1 MQNKCVTVVL
11 THYVNLNL
19 FNERFLIWL
28 IISLLP
34 CCWATGSDSPV
45 SHWAYISPERP
56 KLSGLNEVNPID
68 HFITERLSEAGM
80 RLSKLAEPEKQL
92 RRIYLD
98 LIGRPPQPDEAQSF
112 LSNPTDLE
120 YCSIVDRLLASPQ
133 YGEKWAR
140 RWLDLARY
148 ADSNGFQADQ
158 LRDSWA
164 YRDWVIEAFNS
175 GMPLDKFTVEQLA
188 GDLLPEST
196 VSQKIATG
204 FHRTPTC
211 NVEAGVHPESNRI
224 NQVIDRVNTTGTVF
238 LGTTFECA
246 QCHDHKYDPISM
258 KEYYQLFAFFNNTPL
273 EVKNTSGV
281 TWDFFGPK
289 MDLPLS
295 SFKMAKM
302 NSLKNEV
309 KTSELEK
316 KNIKRSLHIEQKEWE
331 AEILDTLK
339 DVPKWEVFDVD
350 TFSATGGSSYTI
362 NQDQSVLVHGENPD
376 SSTYSIIIKDTKL
389 DRISSVRL
397 EALLDVSMKKN
408 GPGRNFGV
416 PGNPNFVLN
425 EFTFKINGRKV
436 MFSGAEASFSQE
448 KFDVLGAIDNDFK
461 SGWAINPQ
469 FGKTHQ
475 AVFTLK
481 QDLPLKKGCILK
493 FKLVQHHGGGR
504 TIGRLRLSGIEG
516 DHSSVNLPIEIQS
529 ILLMNNRNDEQV
541 NQLAEYYASR
551 HPRLKEL
558 ESRLSDLKKK
568 IDDIDPETTLIMSEM
583 NKPRETKVMMRGD
596 YLTLGDKV
604 SPETPSVLHGFD
616 GSLPR
621 NRLGL
626 AQWLMAPENPLTSRV
641 FVNRWWSAFM
651 GRGIVET
658 QEDFGAQGEMPT
670 HPDLLDWLA
679 IELVQKGWSMKHIHK
694 LIVTSNTYRQSSIIT
709 KTHLKKDPDNRLY
722 ARAPR
727 VRMSAE
733 MIRDSALAT
742 SGLLETKMFGPPVY
756 PPQPAGI
763 WRHVGRNAPK
773 FLPAE
778 NENRFRR
785 AVYVVWRRGAP
796 YASFVN
802 FDAPDRGACV
812 VDRPRTNTP
821 LQALTLLNDQ
831 AFVEMGLAFAARILQ
846 EPDLVNDEQRIQFAF
861 RVALSRSAKQV
872 EVDYLK
878 VLLKKRENEL
888 IKSPK
893 AIDALLS
900 EAKWVP
906 FKTSNPEGIVK
917 WFTLA
922 NILLNLDEAIT
933 KG

>member
-1 MQNKCVTVVL
+1 MRL
-11 THYVNLNL
+11 FL
-19 FNERFLIWL
+19 FNKRYFICL
-28 IISLLP
+28 IIGFLP
-34 CCWATGSDSPV
+34 CGWGASSDASV
-45 SHWAYISPERP
+45 SHWAYVTPERP
-56 KLSGLNEVNPID
+56 KFPDLNTSNPID
-68 HFITERLSEAGM
+68 HFIIERLSEEGM
-80 RLSKLAEPEKQL
+80 HLSRLAAPEKQL
-92 RRIYLD
+92 RRVYLD
-98 LIGRPPQPDEAQSF
+98 LIGRPPQPGEAHSF
-112 LSNPTDLE
+112 LSNPTDIE
-120 YCSIVDRLLASPQ
+120 FNAIVDRLLASPQ

-164 YRDWVIEAFNS
+164 YRDWVIESFNS
-175 GMPLDKFTVEQLA
+175 GMPLDRFTIEQLA
-188 GDLLPEST
+188 GDLLPQST
-196 VSQKIATG
+196 ISQKIATG
-204 FHRTPTC
+204 FHRTPVC

-281 TWDFFGPK
+281 TWDFYGPK
-289 MDLPLS
+289 LDLPLS

-331 AEILDTLK
+331 AEILDALK
-339 DVPKWEVFDVD
+339 DAPKWEVFDVG
-350 TFSATGGSSYTI
+350 TFSTTGGSSYTI

-376 SSTYSIIIKDTKL
+376 SSTYSIIIKDAKL

-416 PGNPNFVLN
+416 PENPNFVLN
-425 EFTFKINGRKV
+425 EFSLKVNGRKV
-436 MFSGAEASFSQE
+436 VFSNAKASFSQE
-448 KFDVLGAIDNDFK
+448 KFDVLGAIDNDVK

-469 FGKTHQ
+469 FGKAHQ

-481 QDLPLKKGCILK
+481 QNLLLEKGSILE
-493 FKLVQHHGGGR
+493 FKLVQHHGEGR
-504 TIGRLRLSGIEG
+504 TIGRLRLSGIDGEYFKP
-516 DHSSVNLPIEIQS
+516 NLPTEIQS
-529 ILLMNNRNDEQV
+529 ILLMKNRSDKQV
-541 NQLAEYYASR
+541 KALAEYYAST
-551 HPRLKEL
+551 HPRLKEI
-558 ESRLSDLKKK
+558 ESRLADLKKQ

-583 NKPRETKVMMRGD
+583 EMPRETKVMMRGN
-596 YLTLGDKV
+596 YLTPGDKV
-604 SPETPSVLHGFD
+604 SPATPAVLHAFD
-616 GSLPR
+616 KSLPKD
-621 NRLGL
+621 RLGL
-626 AQWLMAPENPLTSRV
+626 ARWLVDPENPLTSRV

-651 GRGIVET
+651 GRGIVRT
-658 QEDFGAQGEMPT
+658 QEDFGTQGEMPT
-670 HPDLLDWLA
+670 HPELLDWLA

-694 LIVTSNTYRQSSIIT
+694 LIVTSHTYRQSSIIT
-709 KTHLKKDPDNRLY
+709 KSHLNKDPENRLY
-722 ARAPR
+722 ARASR

-756 PPQPAGI
+756 PPQPKGI

-773 FLPAE
+773 FLPTE
-778 NENRFRR
+778 DENRFRR

-812 VDRPRTNTP
+812 VERPRTNTP

-846 EPDLVNDEQRIQFAF
+846 ESELVNDEQRIQFAF
-861 RVALSRSAKQV
+861 RVALARNAKQV

-878 VLLKKRENEL
+878 VLLTERENEL
-888 IKSPK
+888 IKNPK

-900 EAKWVP
+900 DAKWIP
-906 FKTSNPEGIVK
+906 FTSSNPEGIAK
-917 WFTLA
+917 WFTVA

>member
-1 MQNKCVTVVL
+1 MP
-11 THYVNLNL
+11 
-19 FNERFLIWL
+19 F
-28 IISLLP
+28 
-34 CCWATGSDSPV
+34 CWGASSDSLV
-45 SHWAYISPERP
+45 SHWAYVTPEHPNFSRIDNP
-56 KLSGLNEVNPID
+56 NPID
-68 HFITERLSEAGM
+68 HFISERLRKDGM
-80 RLSKLAEPEKQL
+80 RLSRLAKPEKQL
-92 RRIYLD
+92 RRVYLD
-98 LIGRPPQPDEAQSF
+98 LIGRPPQPGESQSF
-112 LSNPTDLE
+112 LSNPSDLE
-120 YCSIVDRLLASPQ
+120 YNSTVDRLLASPQ

-164 YRDWVIEAFNS
+164 YRDWVIESLNS
-175 GMPLDKFTVEQLA
+175 GMPLDRFTIEQLA
-188 GDLLPEST
+188 GDLLPQST
-196 VSQKIATG
+196 ISQKIATG

-258 KEYYQLFAFFNNTPL
+258 KEYYQLFDIFNNTPL

-281 TWDFFGPK
+281 TWDFYGPK

-295 SFKMAKM
+295 Q
-302 NSLKNEV
+302 LKLKKKNLLKEEL
-309 KTSELEK
+309 KAFELEK
-316 KNIKRSLHIEQKEWE
+316 KNIKRSLSIEQKVWE
-331 AEILDTLK
+331 DEILHTLK
-339 DVPKWEVFDVD
+339 DAPKWNVFHIGA
-350 TFSATGGSSYTI
+350 FSSTGDSSYI
-362 NQDQSVLVHGENPD
+362 VNQDQSVLVYGENPD
-376 SSTYSIIIKDTKL
+376 SSTYKIIIKDPKL
-389 DRISSVRL
+389 VRVTSIRL
-397 EALLDVSMKKN
+397 EALLDASMKKN
-408 GPGRNFGV
+408 GPGRNFEV
-416 PGNPNFVLN
+416 SDNPNFVLN
-425 EFTFKINGRKV
+425 EFSLKVNGRKAL
-436 MFSGAEASFSQE
+436 FSDAKASFSQE
-448 KFDVLGAIDNDFK
+448 KFDVLGAIDNDAK

-469 FGKTHQ
+469 FGKSHQ

-481 QDLPLKKGCILK
+481 QDLLLETGSRLE
-493 FKLVQHHGGGR
+493 FKLVQNHGGGR
-504 TIGRLRLSGIEG
+504 TIGRFRLSGIQG
-516 DHSSVNLPIEIQS
+516 DHSKVNLPTEIHS
-529 ILLMNNRNDEQV
+529 ILLSNNRNDTQIKR
-541 NQLAEYYASR
+541 LAKYYASI
-551 HPRLKEL
+551 HPRLKEI
-558 ESRLSDLKKK
+558 EIRLADLKKK
-568 IDDIDPETTLIMSEM
+568 IDDIKPETTLIMSEM
-583 NKPRETKVMMRGD
+583 DKSRETKVMMRGD
-596 YLTLGDKV
+596 YLTPGDKV
-604 SPETPSVLHGFD
+604 TPGTPAVLHAFD
-616 GSLPR
+616 KTFPK

-626 AQWLMAPENPLTSRV
+626 AQWLVDPDNPLTSRV

-651 GRGIVET
+651 GRGIVRT
-658 QEDFGAQGEMPT
+658 QEDFGTQGEVPT
-670 HPDLLDWLA
+670 HPELLDWLA

-694 LIVTSNTYRQSSIIT
+694 LIVTSHAYRQSSVTT
-709 KTHLKKDPDNRLY
+709 KEHLKKDPANRLY

-742 SGLLETKMFGPPVY
+742 SGLLEPKMFGPPVY
-756 PPQPAGI
+756 PPQPEGI

-773 FLPAE
+773 FLPSE

-812 VDRPRTNTP
+812 VDRARTNTP

-831 AFVEMGLAFAARILQ
+831 AFVEMSLAFAARILQ
-846 EPDLVNDEQRIQFAF
+846 EPKLVNDEQRIQFAF
-861 RVALSRSAKQV
+861 RVALARNAKQV

-878 VLLKKRENEL
+878 VLLRKRENQL

-893 AIDALLS
+893 TIDALLS

-906 FKTSNPEGIVK
+906 FKTNNQEGIAK
-917 WFTLA
+917 WFTVA

>member
-1 MQNKCVTVVL
+1 M
-11 THYVNLNL
+11 NLYF
-19 FNERFLIWL
+19 FNERFLICL
-28 IISLLP
+28 IIGILP
-34 CCWATGSDSPV
+34 FCFGNDSASSV
-45 SHWAYISPERP
+45 NHWAYVAPERP
-56 KLSGLNEVNPID
+56 KFSELNHSNPID
-68 HFITERLSEAGM
+68 HFIVERLKEEGM
-80 RLSKLAEPEKQL
+80 RLSKEATPEKQL
-92 RRIYLD
+92 RRVYLD

-112 LSNPTDLE
+112 LLNPTDLE
-120 YCSIVDRLLASPQ
+120 YNSIVERLLASPQ

-164 YRDWVIEAFNS
+164 YRDWVIESFNS
-175 GMPLDKFTVEQLA
+175 GMPLDRFTVEQLA
-188 GDLLPEST
+188 GDLLPQST
-196 VSQKIATG
+196 ISQKIATG
-204 FHRTPTC
+204 FHRTPAC

-281 TWDFFGPK
+281 TWDFYGPK

-295 SFKMAKM
+295 ALKLSQIK
-302 NSLKNEV
+302 SLKDDL
-309 KTSELEK
+309 KACELEK
-316 KNIKRSLHIEQKEWE
+316 KSIKRSLGVEQKEWE
-331 AEILDTLK
+331 NKILHALK
-339 DVPKWEVFDVD
+339 NAPKWEVFDVG
-350 TFSATGGSSYTI
+350 TFSATGGSSYI
-362 NQDQSVLVHGENPD
+362 VNQDQSVLVHGKNPD
-376 SSTYSIIIKDTKL
+376 ISTYSIIIKDPKL

-397 EALLDVSMKKN
+397 EALLDASMKKN

-416 PGNPNFVLN
+416 PENPNFVLN
-425 EFTFKINGRKV
+425 EFSLKVNGV
-436 MFSGAEASFSQE
+436 NVVFSDAKASFSQE
-448 KFDVLGAIDNDFK
+448 KFDVLGAVDNDVK
-461 SGWAINPQ
+461 SGWAINPE
-469 FGKTHQ
+469 FGKAQQ

-481 QDLPLKKGCILK
+481 QDLVLDKGDILQ
-493 FKLVQHHGGGR
+493 FQLVQHHGGGR
-504 TIGRLRLSGIEG
+504 TIGRLRLSGFKG
-516 DHSSVNLPIEIQS
+516 DHFTVNLPTEIQS
-529 ILLMNNRNDEQV
+529 ILLMDNRNDEQV
-541 NQLAEYYASR
+541 NRLSKYFASI

-558 ESRLSDLKKK
+558 EKRLVDLKKK
-568 IDDIDPETTLIMSEM
+568 LDDIDPETTLIMSEM
-583 NKPRETKVMMRGD
+583 NTPRETKVMMRGN

-604 SPETPSVLHGFD
+604 SPGTPSVLHLFD
-616 GSLPR
+616 NSLPK

-626 AQWLMAPENPLTSRV
+626 AQWLVNPENPLTSRV
-641 FVNRWWSAFM
+641 FVNRWWASFM
-651 GRGIVET
+651 GRGIVRT
-658 QEDFGAQGEMPT
+658 QEDFGTQGEAPS
-670 HPDLLDWLA
+670 HPELLDWLA
-679 IELVQKGWSMKHIHK
+679 IEFVNKGWSMKYIHK
-694 LIVTSNTYRQSSIIT
+694 LIVTSDTYRQSSIVT
-709 KTHLKKDPDNRLY
+709 KSHLNKDPNNRLY

-756 PPQPAGI
+756 PPQPDGI

-773 FLPAE
+773 FLPAK

-812 VDRPRTNTP
+812 VDRARTNTP

-846 EPDLVNDEQRIQFAF
+846 EPTLVNDEQRIQFAF
-861 RVALSRSAKQV
+861 RVALARNAKQV

-878 VLLKKRENEL
+878 ELLAKRENEL
-888 IKSPK
+888 IKNPK
-893 AIDALLS
+893 TIDALLS
-900 EAKWVP
+900 EAELVP
-906 FKTSNPEGIVK
+906 FKNSKPEGIAK
-917 WFTLA
+917 WFTIA

>member
-1 MQNKCVTVVL
+1 MP
-11 THYVNLNL
+11 
-19 FNERFLIWL
+19 F
-28 IISLLP
+28 
-34 CCWATGSDSPV
+34 CWGASSDSLV
-45 SHWAYISPERP
+45 SHWAYVTPEHPNFSRIDNP
-56 KLSGLNEVNPID
+56 NPID
-68 HFITERLSEAGM
+68 HFISERLRKDGM
-80 RLSKLAEPEKQL
+80 RLSRLAKPEKQL
-92 RRIYLD
+92 RRVYLD
-98 LIGRPPQPDEAQSF
+98 LIGRPPQPGESQSF
-112 LSNPTDLE
+112 LSNPSDLE
-120 YCSIVDRLLASPQ
+120 YNSTVDRLLASPQ

-164 YRDWVIEAFNS
+164 YRDWVIESLNS
-175 GMPLDKFTVEQLA
+175 GMPLDRFTIEQLA
-188 GDLLPEST
+188 GDLLPQST
-196 VSQKIATG
+196 ISQKIATG

-281 TWDFFGPK
+281 TWDFYGPK

-295 SFKMAKM
+295 Q
-302 NSLKNEV
+302 LKLKKKNLLKEEL
-309 KTSELEK
+309 KAFELEK
-316 KNIKRSLHIEQKEWE
+316 KNIKRSLSIEQKVWE
-331 AEILDTLK
+331 DEILHTLK
-339 DVPKWEVFDVD
+339 DAPKWNVFHIGA
-350 TFSATGGSSYTI
+350 FSSTGDSSYI
-362 NQDQSVLVHGENPD
+362 VKQDQSVLVYGENPD
-376 SSTYSIIIKDTKL
+376 SSTYKIIIKDPKL
-389 DRISSVRL
+389 VRVTSIRL
-397 EALLDVSMKKN
+397 EALLDASMKKN
-408 GPGRNFGV
+408 GPGRNFEV
-416 PGNPNFVLN
+416 SDNPNFVLN
-425 EFTFKINGRKV
+425 EFSLKVNGRKAL
-436 MFSGAEASFSQE
+436 FSDAKASFSQE
-448 KFDVLGAIDNDFK
+448 KFDVLGAIDNDAK

-469 FGKTHQ
+469 FGKSHQ

-481 QDLPLKKGCILK
+481 QDLLLETGSRLE
-493 FKLVQHHGGGR
+493 FKLVQNHGGGR
-504 TIGRLRLSGIEG
+504 TIGRFRLSGIQG
-516 DHSSVNLPIEIQS
+516 DHSKVNLPTEIHS
-529 ILLMNNRNDEQV
+529 ILLSNNRNDTQIKS
-541 NQLAEYYASR
+541 LAKYYASI
-551 HPRLKEL
+551 HPRLKEI
-558 ESRLSDLKKK
+558 EIRLADLKKK
-568 IDDIDPETTLIMSEM
+568 IDDIKPETTLIMSEM
-583 NKPRETKVMMRGD
+583 DKSRETKVMMRGD
-596 YLTLGDKV
+596 YLTPGDKV
-604 SPETPSVLHGFD
+604 TPGTPAVLHAFD
-616 GSLPR
+616 KTFPK

-626 AQWLMAPENPLTSRV
+626 AQWLVDPDNPLTSRV

-651 GRGIVET
+651 GRGIVRT
-658 QEDFGAQGEMPT
+658 QEDFGTQGEVPT
-670 HPDLLDWLA
+670 HPELLDWLA

-694 LIVTSNTYRQSSIIT
+694 LIVTSHAYRQSSVTT
-709 KTHLKKDPDNRLY
+709 KEHLKKDPANRLY

-742 SGLLETKMFGPPVY
+742 SGLLEPKMFGPPVY
-756 PPQPAGI
+756 PPQPEGI

-773 FLPAE
+773 FLPSE

-812 VDRPRTNTP
+812 VDRARTNTP

-831 AFVEMGLAFAARILQ
+831 AFVEMSLAFAARILQ
-846 EPDLVNDEQRIQFAF
+846 EPKLVNDEQRIQFAF
-861 RVALSRSAKQV
+861 RVALARNAKQV

-878 VLLKKRENEL
+878 VLLRKRENQL

-893 AIDALLS
+893 TIDALLS

-906 FKTSNPEGIVK
+906 FKTNNQEGIAK
-917 WFTLA
+917 WFTVA

>member
-1 MQNKCVTVVL
+1 MP
-11 THYVNLNL
+11 
-19 FNERFLIWL
+19 F
-28 IISLLP
+28 
-34 CCWATGSDSPV
+34 CWGASSDSLV
-45 SHWAYISPERP
+45 SHWAYVTPEHPNFSRIDNP
-56 KLSGLNEVNPID
+56 NPID
-68 HFITERLSEAGM
+68 HFISERLRKDGM
-80 RLSKLAEPEKQL
+80 RLSRLAKPEKQL
-92 RRIYLD
+92 RRVYLD
-98 LIGRPPQPDEAQSF
+98 LIGRPPQPGESQSF
-112 LSNPTDLE
+112 LSNPSDLE
-120 YCSIVDRLLASPQ
+120 YNSTVDRLLASPQ

-164 YRDWVIEAFNS
+164 YRDWVIESLNS
-175 GMPLDKFTVEQLA
+175 GMPLDRFTIEQLA
-188 GDLLPEST
+188 GDLLPQST
-196 VSQKIATG
+196 ISQKIATG

-281 TWDFFGPK
+281 TWDFYGPK

-295 SFKMAKM
+295 Q
-302 NSLKNEV
+302 LKLKKKNLLKEEL
-309 KTSELEK
+309 KAFELEK
-316 KNIKRSLHIEQKEWE
+316 KNIKRSLSIEQKVWE
-331 AEILDTLK
+331 DEILHTLK
-339 DVPKWEVFDVD
+339 DAPKWNVFHIGS
-350 TFSATGGSSYTI
+350 FSSTGDSSYI
-362 NQDQSVLVHGENPD
+362 VNQDQSVLVYGENPD
-376 SSTYSIIIKDTKL
+376 SSTYKIIIKDPKL
-389 DRISSVRL
+389 VRVTSIRL
-397 EALLDVSMKKN
+397 EALLDASMKKN
-408 GPGRNFGV
+408 GPGRNFEV
-416 PGNPNFVLN
+416 SDNPNFVLN
-425 EFTFKINGRKV
+425 EFSLKVNGRKAL
-436 MFSGAEASFSQE
+436 FSDAKASFSQE
-448 KFDVLGAIDNDFK
+448 KFDVLGAIDNDAK

-469 FGKTHQ
+469 FGKSHQ

-481 QDLPLKKGCILK
+481 QDLLLETGSRLE
-493 FKLVQHHGGGR
+493 FKLVQNHGGGR
-504 TIGRLRLSGIEG
+504 TIGRFRLSGIQG
-516 DHSSVNLPIEIQS
+516 DHSKVNLPTEIQS
-529 ILLMNNRNDEQV
+529 ILLLSDNRNDTQIKR
-541 NQLAEYYASR
+541 LANYYASI
-551 HPRLKEL
+551 HPRLKEI
-558 ESRLSDLKKK
+558 EIRLADLKKK
-568 IDDIDPETTLIMSEM
+568 IDDIKPETTLIMSEM
-583 NKPRETKVMMRGD
+583 NKSRETKVMMRGD
-596 YLTLGDKV
+596 YLTPGDKV
-604 SPETPSVLHGFD
+604 TPGTPAVLHAFD
-616 GSLPR
+616 KTFPK

-626 AQWLMAPENPLTSRV
+626 AQWLVDPDNPLTSRV

-651 GRGIVET
+651 GRGIVRT
-658 QEDFGAQGEMPT
+658 QEDFGTQGEVPT
-670 HPDLLDWLA
+670 HPELLDWLA

-694 LIVTSNTYRQSSIIT
+694 LIVTSHAYRQSSVTT
-709 KTHLKKDPDNRLY
+709 KEHLKKDPANRLY

-742 SGLLETKMFGPPVY
+742 SGLLEPKMFGPPVY
-756 PPQPAGI
+756 PPQPEGI

-773 FLPAE
+773 FLPSE

-812 VDRPRTNTP
+812 VDRARTNTP

-831 AFVEMGLAFAARILQ
+831 AFVEMSLAFAARILQ
-846 EPDLVNDEQRIQFAF
+846 EPKLVNDEQRIQFAF
-861 RVALSRSAKQV
+861 RVALARNAKQV

-878 VLLKKRENEL
+878 VLLRKRENQL

-893 AIDALLS
+893 TIDALLS

-906 FKTSNPEGIVK
+906 FKTNNQEGIAK
-917 WFTLA
+917 WFTVA

>member
-1 MQNKCVTVVL
+1 MP
-11 THYVNLNL
+11 
-19 FNERFLIWL
+19 F
-28 IISLLP
+28 
-34 CCWATGSDSPV
+34 CWGASSDSLV
-45 SHWAYISPERP
+45 SHWAYVTPEHPNFSRIDNP
-56 KLSGLNEVNPID
+56 NPID
-68 HFITERLSEAGM
+68 HFISERLRKDGM
-80 RLSKLAEPEKQL
+80 RLSRLAKPEKQL
-92 RRIYLD
+92 RRVYLD
-98 LIGRPPQPDEAQSF
+98 LIGRPPQPGESQSF
-112 LSNPTDLE
+112 LSNPSDLE
-120 YCSIVDRLLASPQ
+120 YNSTVDRLLASPQ

-164 YRDWVIEAFNS
+164 YRDWVIESLNS
-175 GMPLDKFTVEQLA
+175 GMPLDRFTIEQLA
-188 GDLLPEST
+188 GDLLPQST
-196 VSQKIATG
+196 ISQKIATG

-281 TWDFFGPK
+281 TWDFYGPK

-295 SFKMAKM
+295 Q
-302 NSLKNEV
+302 LKLKKKNLLKEEL
-309 KTSELEK
+309 KAFELEK
-316 KNIKRSLHIEQKEWE
+316 KNIKRSLSIEQKVWE
-331 AEILDTLK
+331 DEILHTLK
-339 DVPKWEVFDVD
+339 DAPKWNVFHIGA
-350 TFSATGGSSYTI
+350 FSSTGDSSYI
-362 NQDQSVLVHGENPD
+362 VNQDQSILVYGENPD
-376 SSTYSIIIKDTKL
+376 SSTYKIIIKDPKL
-389 DRISSVRL
+389 VRVTSIRL
-397 EALLDVSMKKN
+397 EALLDASMKKN
-408 GPGRNFGV
+408 GPGRNFEV
-416 PGNPNFVLN
+416 SDNPNFVLN
-425 EFTFKINGRKV
+425 EFSLKVNGRKAL
-436 MFSGAEASFSQE
+436 FSDAKASFSQE
-448 KFDVLGAIDNDFK
+448 KFDVLGAIDNDAK

-469 FGKTHQ
+469 FGKSHQ

-481 QDLPLKKGCILK
+481 QDLLLETGSRLE
-493 FKLVQHHGGGR
+493 FKLVQNHGGGR
-504 TIGRLRLSGIEG
+504 TIGRFRLSGIQG
-516 DHSSVNLPIEIQS
+516 DHSKVNLPIEIQS
-529 ILLMNNRNDEQV
+529 ILLLSDNRNDTQIKR
-541 NQLAEYYASR
+541 LANYYASI
-551 HPRLKEL
+551 HPRLKVIEI
-558 ESRLSDLKKK
+558 RLADLKKK
-568 IDDIDPETTLIMSEM
+568 IDDIKPETTLIMSEM
-583 NKPRETKVMMRGD
+583 DKSRETKVMMRGD
-596 YLTLGDKV
+596 YLTPGDKV
-604 SPETPSVLHGFD
+604 APGTPAVLHAFD
-616 GSLPR
+616 KAFPK

-626 AQWLMAPENPLTSRV
+626 AQWLVDPDNPLTSRV
-641 FVNRWWSAFM
+641 FVNRWWAAFM
-651 GRGIVET
+651 GKGIVRT
-658 QEDFGAQGEMPT
+658 QEDFGTQGEVPT
-670 HPDLLDWLA
+670 HPELLDWLA

-694 LIVTSNTYRQSSIIT
+694 LIVTSHAYRQSSVTT
-709 KTHLKKDPDNRLY
+709 KEHLKKDPTNRLY

-742 SGLLETKMFGPPVY
+742 SGLLEPKMFGPPVY
-756 PPQPAGI
+756 PPQPEGI

-773 FLPAE
+773 FLPSE

-812 VDRPRTNTP
+812 VDRARTNTP

-831 AFVEMGLAFAARILQ
+831 AFVEMSLTFAARILQ
-846 EPDLVNDEQRIQFAF
+846 EPKLVNDEQRIQFAF
-861 RVALSRSAKQV
+861 RVALARNAKQV

-878 VLLKKRENEL
+878 VLLRKRENQL

-893 AIDALLS
+893 TIDALLS

-906 FKTSNPEGIVK
+906 FKTNNQEGIAK
-917 WFTLA
+917 WFTVA

>member
-1 MQNKCVTVVL
+1 MG
-11 THYVNLNL
+11 
-19 FNERFLIWL
+19 F
-28 IISLLP
+28 LP
-34 CCWATGSDSPV
+34 CYWVVGSDSPA
-45 SHWAYISPERP
+45 SHWAYVSPERP
-56 KLSGLNEVNPID
+56 KFPRLNDVNPID
-68 HFITERLSEAGM
+68 HFITERLNKSGM
-80 RLSKLAEPEKQL
+80 RLSRLADPEKQL
-92 RRIYLD
+92 RRVYLD
-98 LIGRPPQPDEAQSF
+98 LIGRPPQPDESQSF
-112 LSNPTDLE
+112 LSSPTDLE
-120 YCSIVDRLLASPQ
+120 YNSIVDRLLASPQ

-188 GDLLPEST
+188 GDLLPKST

-273 EVKNTSGV
+273 EVRNTSGV
-281 TWDFFGPK
+281 TWDFYGPK
-289 MDLPLS
+289 LDLPLS
-295 SFKMAKM
+295 PLKLGKM
-302 NSLKNEV
+302 NSLKDEM
-309 KTSELEK
+309 KACELEK
-316 KNIKRSLHIEQKEWE
+316 KSIKRSLGVEQKEWE
-331 AEILDTLK
+331 NEILDELK
-339 DVPKWEVFDVD
+339 NAPKWEVFDVGE
-350 TFSATGGSSYTI
+350 FSATGGSSYTVK
-362 NQDQSVLVHGENPD
+362 QDQSVLVHGENPD
-376 SSTYSIIIKDTKL
+376 SSTYSIIIKDSNL

-416 PGNPNFVLN
+416 PENPNFVLN
-425 EFTFKINGRKV
+425 EFSLKVDGRKV
-436 MFSGAEASFSQE
+436 IFSDAKASFSQK
-448 KFDVLGAIDNDFK
+448 KFDVLGAIDNDVK
-461 SGWAINPQ
+461 SGWAVNPQ
-469 FGKTHQ
+469 FGKAHQ

-481 QDLPLKKGCILK
+481 QDLLLEKGSRLE

-516 DHSSVNLPIEIQS
+516 DYSKVNLPTEIQS
-529 ILLMNNRNDEQV
+529 ILLMDNRNDAQV
-541 NQLAEYYASR
+541 NELAGYYASM

-558 ESRLSDLKKK
+558 ESRLADLKKK
-568 IDDIDPETTLIMSEM
+568 LDDIDPETTLIMSEM

-604 SPETPSVLHGFD
+604 SPGTPAALHVFD
-616 GSLPR
+616 DSLPK

-626 AQWLMAPENPLTSRV
+626 AQWLVDPENPLTSRV

-658 QEDFGAQGEMPT
+658 QEDFGSQGEIPS
-670 HPDLLDWLA
+670 HPELLDWLA

-694 LIVTSNTYRQSSIIT
+694 LIVTSHTYRQSSIIT
-709 KTHLKKDPDNRLY
+709 KSHLKKDPANRLY

-756 PPQPAGI
+756 PPQPEGI

-846 EPDLVNDEQRIQFAF
+846 EPGLVNDEQRIQFAF
-861 RVALSRSAKQV
+861 RVALARSAKQV

-878 VLLKKRENEL
+878 VLLIKRKNEL

-906 FKTSNPEGIVK
+906 FKTSNPEGIAK
-917 WFTLA
+917 WFTVA